1 MSWLDSLNPFQ
12 NSALPPPPRE
22 AAPSAVRFI
31 CNECQTTNDI
41 RCGAPKICQLC
52 GVEKSNSQSPPAC
65 ISEGKKAPVHVQ
77 AGCREERLSL
87 LHNNRDLEIL
97 ALQQDKAHMEATITR
112 LQAQVC
118 KLAKDKQDLQLQRDQ
133 LLAALDAAQC
143 TQEAPSSS
151 QALQASSQALQ
162 ASSSQ
167 ALPPQGKVLTASVPD
182 GYEAGDWIA
191 ALPRVRD
198 DDSSGGAGGET
209 RSVAGGSLSLSIS
222 VPAAPTDDEQAG
234 VSGLGLTFHRENP
247 DWSPDGVVIKRVKP
261 RGTPAAN

>member
-167 ALPPQGKVLTASVPD
+167 ALS
-182 GYEAGDWIA
+182 
-191 ALPRVRD
+191 RVRD
-198 DDSSGGAGGET
+198 DVSSGGAGGES
-209 RSVAGGSLSLSIS
+209 RSGAGGSLSLSIS
-222 VPAAPTDDEQAG
+222 VPAAPMDDEQAG

-261 RGTPAAN
+261 RGMPA